1 MTQLSVME
9 QLIKHRLP
17 DRTITPTPPVQSTV
31 APAGDTEAITDLQ
44 AFLRSQA
51 TLVGTF
57 DTSQTVVSA
66 AEPQQIVADA
76 APTPVPSVLDQLRS
90 QQAPVQPTMDARVE
104 PPTAPRPAPTY
115 VRSGLFSYSD
125 IAPPVQDRV
134 LQENGQVEP
143 VPVAPVEAPVSERE
157 VVREVSR
164 RSLFG
169 GQLVL

>member
-66 AEPQQIVADA
+66 AEPQQVVADA

-90 QQAPVQPTMDARVE
+90 QQAPVQPAMDARAE
-104 PPTAPRPAPTY
+104 PPTAPTY

-157 VVREVSR
+157 VVREVSH

>member
-66 AEPQQIVADA
+66 AEPQQVVADA

-90 QQAPVQPTMDARVE
+90 QQAPVQPAMDARAE
-104 PPTAPRPAPTY
+104 PPTAPTY

-143 VPVAPVEAPVSERE
+143 VPVAPVEAQVSERE

>member
-66 AEPQQIVADA
+66 AEPQQVVADA

-90 QQAPVQPTMDARVE
+90 QQAPVQPAMDARAE
-104 PPTAPRPAPTY
+104 PPTAPTY

-143 VPVAPVEAPVSERE
+143 VPVAPVEAQISERE